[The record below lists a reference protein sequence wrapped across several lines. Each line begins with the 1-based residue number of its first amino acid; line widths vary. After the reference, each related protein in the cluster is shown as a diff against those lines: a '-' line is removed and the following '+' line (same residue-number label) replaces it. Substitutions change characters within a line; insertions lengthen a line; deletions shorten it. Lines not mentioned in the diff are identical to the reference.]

1 MPFERSKCHQAKQE
15 TNESIEQY
23 ITRLRQL
30 CLYCEYNDNDEEIL
44 DHVIATC
51 KSSKLQKCPLTEADL
66 TLEKLITISQT

>member
-23 ITRLRQL
+23 ITRLRQF